1 MLQLSRPA
9 RQPGFTIVELMVGL
23 AILGILLAVGIPNMT
38 HWVLASKARAASE
51 FYAEGLTMARR
62 QAVTHNARTRFVLTP
77 NANGQM
83 DWQVD
88 LCFPTPDAPC
98 DADSDGW
105 STPDAVADGD
115 PDGNAAFKSVFRP
128 ADALPPASVLVPSL
142 APAGSSTV
150 YFTELGWVDTGAN
163 NRLSRIR
170 LDPATDFAGDVP
182 VVALA
187 ISLAGMTAKCDPT
200 RNAPDTRACPP

>member
-1 MLQLSRPA
+1 MLELSAPPGDA
-9 RQPGFTIVELMVGL
+9 GFTIVELMVGL
-23 AILGILLAVGIPNMT
+23 VILGILLAVGIPNMS

-62 QAVTHNARTRFVLTP
+62 QAVTHNARSRFVLTP

-88 LCFPTPDAPC
+88 LCFAAPDAPC

-115 PDGNAAFKSVFRP
+115 PDGNAGFKSVFRP

-142 APAGSSTV
+142 APAGSSSV
-150 YFTELGWVDTGAN
+150 AFTELGWVDTAAG
-163 NRLSRIR
+163 NRLARIR
-170 LDPATDFAGDVP
+170 LDPAATFATDVP

-187 ISLAGMTAKCDPT
+187 ITLAGMTAKCDPT
-200 RNAPDTRACPP
+200 RSVPDTRACPP